1 MPFTLAHPAIV
12 LPLVF
17 LPRKYISMTALIFG
31 SLVPDAESYIRTYA
45 AKDFAHTWAGFF
57 WFGLPFGLFLTF
69 VFHNVVRNS
78 LIDNFPSFLQQR
90 FSRFREFDWNKR
102 FRQKWPV
109 IIISMIIGGVSH
121 FFWDSF
127 SHFDSVLFINYP
139 RLRGNINLFDRE
151 LEIPYL
157 IQYLSTL
164 LGIMLI
170 LVFVARMP
178 LVKKPKIQPISAKF
192 WISVLL
198 ITTSIFIPRKIRM
211 PVNSLDD
218 ILSAILSSLAFG
230 VILASLLFESP
241 VPKSRVGKS

>member
-31 SLVPDAESYIRTYA
+31 SLTPDAESYIRTYA
-45 AKDFAHTWAGFF
+45 EKDLTHTWAGFF

-69 VFHNVVRNS
+69 VFHNIVRNS
-78 LIDNFPSFLQQR
+78 LIDNLPLFLQQR
-90 FSRFREFDWNKR
+90 FSRFREFNWNKR
-102 FRQKWPV
+102 FTQKWPV
-109 IIISMIIGGVSH
+109 IIISMIIGGASH

-127 SHFDSVLFINYP
+127 SHFDSVLFISYP
-139 RLRGNINLFDRE
+139 LLRGNINLFDTE

-157 IQYLSTL
+157 IQYVSTL
-164 LGIMLI
+164 LGILLI

-178 LVKKPKIQPISAKF
+178 LVKRPKIQPISVKF

-198 ITTSIFIPRKIRM
+198 VSASIFIPRRIRM
-211 PVNSLDD
+211 PVNTLDD
-218 ILSAILSSLAFG
+218 ILVAILSSLAFG
-230 VILASLLFESP
+230 VILASLLFDSAT
-241 VPKSRVGKS
+241 GKSGIKEF